1 MDHNVLLVEWFFF
14 FAVVKQNRIVT
25 IVNEV
30 HKAVNTHVGRPHV
43 IPEDAEALLF
53 NNSLFWWE
61 GYPRTGQAQKS

>member
-1 MDHNVLLVEWFFF
+1 MIFFF

-30 HKAVNTHVGRPHV
+30 HKAANTHAGMPHV

-53 NNSLFWWE
+53 NNGLF
-61 GYPRTGQAQKS
+61 